1 MPFPPAQRVA
11 SFGTTIFSEM
21 SRLAMEH
28 GAVNLG
34 QGFPD
39 FDGPEA
45 VKEAAI
51 AAIRAGHNQYAVGIG
66 QPDLRRAIAAHA
78 DRFYGQSFDP
88 EIEITVTSG
97 ATEALFAAIM
107 GLVNPGD
114 EVILLEPYYDSYP
127 ACVLMAGGLPRYV
140 PLRPPPSPAL
150 PPQQGKGASSPPS
163 PPVAGGE
170 GGRGDEAGWA
180 FDPAELA
187 AAFGPRT
194 RVIMLNTPHNP
205 TGRVFG
211 ENELR
216 VIAELCHKWNVVAVS
231 DEVYEHLIF
240 DGLRHVRLATLPGM
254 RERTVTIGSLG
265 KTFSFTGWKI
275 GWSLAPPDLTA
286 AVRRAHQ
293 WITFA
298 TSTPMQAAAAAA
310 LGLDDEF
317 YQSLIASYQSKRDF
331 LVSVLRE
338 AGLRVAVPQGT
349 YFVMADF
356 APLGFDGDDAEFA
369 RWLIREIGVVV
380 IPPSVFFS
388 DAHKPLARN
397 WVRFAFCKKQ
407 DTLEMAAHKLRR
419 LTADNRRR

>member
-1 MPFPPAQRVA
+1 
-11 SFGTTIFSEM
+11 
-21 SRLAMEH
+21 
-28 GAVNLG
+28 
-34 QGFPD
+34 
-39 FDGPEA
+39 
-45 VKEAAI
+45 
-51 AAIRAGHNQYAVGIG
+51 
-66 QPDLRRAIAAHA
+66 
-78 DRFYGQSFDP
+78 
-88 EIEITVTSG
+88 
-97 ATEALFAAIM
+97 
-107 GLVNPGD
+107 
-114 EVILLEPYYDSYP
+114 
-127 ACVLMAGGLPRYV
+127 
-140 PLRPPPSPAL
+140 
-150 PPQQGKGASSPPS
+150 
-163 PPVAGGE
+163 
-170 GGRGDEAGWA
+170 
-180 FDPAELA
+180 
-187 AAFGPRT
+187 
-194 RVIMLNTPHNP
+194 MLNTPHNP

-254 RERTVTIGSLG
+254 RERTVTISSLG

-298 TSTPMQAAAAAA
+298 TSTPMQAAGVVA

-317 YQSLIASYQSKRDF
+317 FHSLVVSYQHKRDF
-331 LVSVLRE
+331 LVNVLRE

-349 YFVMADF
+349 CFVMADF

-397 WVRFAFCKKQ
+397 WVRFAFCKMQ